1 MMSRIPRRILLLLAV
16 VLCVPAAWLVGN
28 HQSRALLNEQLER
41 VRGSAEQEQLRLQTT
56 IDTLQS
62 EIRQQQVTLE
72 IAESR
77 AASLQAE
84 LDESM
89 KQSIDDQ
96 AELALYRRIE
106 GRESERGLRV
116 DDLHRIASQPD
127 TLSITLVQAQ
137 GRERASGAIGVTLLT
152 RQDGREQ
159 RWMLTDNAHG
169 VLVKAGTLSE
179 DQVSVSSESELL
191 AAFPSDDVVKVEPF
205 DLRFF
210 QTLLVKVENITTMDP
225 EYVEIW
231 VLPEGK
237 RLKPQVQRFRW
248 SEIDFD

>member
-1 MMSRIPRRILLLLAV
+1 MISRIPRRVFLLLGLA
-16 VLCVPAAWLVGN
+16 LCVPAAWMVGN
-28 HQSRALLNEQLER
+28 HQSRALMHEQLES

-56 IDTLQS
+56 IGALQS
-62 EIRQQQVTLE
+62 EIRQQKVTLE

-106 GRESERGLRV
+106 GREGERGLRV
-116 DDLHRIASQPD
+116 DELHRLSSRQD
-127 TLSITLVQAQ
+127 TLSITLVQVH

-152 RQDGREQ
+152 RQEGREQ
-159 RWMLTDNAHG
+159 RWILTDSEHG
-169 VLVKAGTLSE
+169 QLVKADTALSNKP
-179 DQVSVSSESELL
+179 SASSESELL
-191 AAFPSDDVVKVEPF
+191 ATFPNDEVVKVEPF

-210 QTLLVKVENITTMDP
+210 QTLLVKVENITTIEP